1 VFIYHFNRL
10 IRSRILW
17 GFFVI
22 VIAVAFVAVDSCFQ
36 RPQDRM
42 AAGKLNGKTVTSEE
56 FDRVVQTIRGFGQNR
71 DNTTPA
77 SVVDR
82 RAWEQLAA
90 RQVARKNGLAASR
103 DEIRAVLR
111 EAPGFQGPNGFDLN
125 RYRAVL
131 AEQGLTP
138 TLYEN
143 MVSHQLAIMKNAA
156 LVETAA
162 WVAPM
167 ELEDELA
174 AMTDIFTVQVAA
186 VSNRFAEAAMP
197 LTDADYRKYYEEN
210 KDSFALPDR
219 MSVRYVMIPVSN
231 YLAAVSVPEDDLLEY
246 YDSHANTYTRTTTN
260 NTTEPIP
267 FAEVRTNILAELM
280 LEEARYCAETSVTFT
295 VYGKLTA
302 AGSNA
307 LDQISMQQRL
317 PVKRSPLFGAEE
329 ALFWVEDS
337 KAFADA
343 AFELDP
349 ERADSR
355 FGIVKGQQFIYVIE
369 PLERSEAHTP
379 TYEAV
384 LEELKPRAQAKAR
397 KPTQAPKT
405 N

>member
-1 VFIYHFNRL
+1 LRVLNPVWKKIVFIYHFNRL

-186 VSNRFAEAAMP
+186 VSNRFAEADMELDTEA
-197 LTDADYRKYYEEN
+197 LQGFYNEN
-210 KDSFALPDR
+210 RDRFALPDR
-219 MSVRYVMIPVSN
+219 VGVHYASIPVTNFSAHVT
-231 YLAAVSVPEDDLLEY
+231 LPEEDIVDY
-246 YDSHANTYTRTTTN
+246 YEGNLSSYTRPSTN
-260 NTTEPIP
+260 NTTVTLTLD
-267 FAEVRTNILAELM
+267 EVRDEIVAEL
-280 LEEARYCAETSVTFT
+280 
-295 VYGKLTA
+295 
-302 AGSNA
+302 
-307 LDQISMQQRL
+307 
-317 PVKRSPLFGAEE
+317 FG
-329 ALFWVEDS
+329 
-337 KAFADA
+337 
-343 AFELDP
+343 
-349 ERADSR
+349 
-355 FGIVKGQQFIYVIE
+355 
-369 PLERSEAHTP
+369 
-379 TYEAV
+379 
-384 LEELKPRAQAKAR
+384 
-397 KPTQAPKT
+397 
-405 N
+405 